1 MTSSGVRLTE
11 LASLAGCTGK
21 AGADALQFVLG
32 HLQALAGSE
41 DGLAEPDDVLVGLR
55 DPDDAAVYR
64 LSDEQALVVTIDF
77 FAPPVDDPYS
87 YGAISAANAVSDVY
101 AMGADVAFALNVSGF
116 PIDLDREVVSEILR
130 GGVEKMAEAG
140 GVIVGGHTIIDA
152 EPKYGLCVLGFVHP
166 DRIFTKAGARPGE
179 TLYLTKPLGTG
190 LITTAAKFEEAE
202 AGHLEVAIESM
213 SRLNQSASRIV
224 RDEGVCALTDVT
236 GFGILGHGYEMA
248 DASGVELRLDAT
260 ALPLLPGAM
269 EYAYRGVVSG
279 GGFRNREHLDGRVRI
294 SPAISED
301 MQHVLYD
308 PQTSGGLLFSLPRDR
323 AARVEEGFA
332 RADMPLWRIG
342 EVVAG
347 HGVTVVP

>member
-1 MTSSGVRLTE
+1 MSSSGVRLTE
-11 LASLAGCTGK
+11 LASLAGCAGK
-21 AGADALQFVLG
+21 AGAEALQFVLG
-32 HLQALAGSE
+32 HLQAIAGSE
-41 DGLAEPDDVLVGLR
+41 DGLAEPDEVLVGLR
-55 DPDDAAVYR
+55 EPDDAAVYR

-77 FAPPVDDPYS
+77 FAPLVDDPYS
-87 YGAISAANAVSDVY
+87 YGAISAANAVSDIY

-116 PIDLDREVVSEILR
+116 PIDLDQEVVSEILR
-130 GGVEKMAEAG
+130 GGAEKMAEAG

-190 LITTAAKFEEAE
+190 LITTAAMFEEAE
-202 AGHLEVAIESM
+202 PAHLEAAIESM
-213 SRLNQSASRIV
+213 SRLNQAASRIV
-224 RDEGVCALTDVT
+224 RDMGVCALTDVT

-248 DASGVELRLDAT
+248 DASGVELCLDAS

-269 EYAYRGVVSG
+269 EYAHRGVVSG
-279 GGFRNREHLDGRVRI
+279 GGFRNREHLEGHVSI
-294 SPAISED
+294 SSAIPED

-308 PQTSGGLLFSLPRDR
+308 PQTSGGLLFSLPPDR
-323 AARVEEGFA
+323 AATVEEGFA

-342 EVVAG
+342 EVVEG